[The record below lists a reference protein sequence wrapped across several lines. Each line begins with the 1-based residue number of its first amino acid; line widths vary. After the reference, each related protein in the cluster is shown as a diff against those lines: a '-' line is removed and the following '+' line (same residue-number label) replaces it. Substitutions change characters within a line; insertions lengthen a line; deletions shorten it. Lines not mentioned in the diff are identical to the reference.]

1 MIYLLFEY
9 SQGRRIPFETGIDHP
24 TCADIAA
31 VCSNLDLPH
40 KIEADKCYS
49 RDFQQKGRV
58 RIQIKQ
64 ANGNSCNAA
73 ILRPK
78 QLWRVL
84 AAQIPLL
91 PQREANRLAEIA
103 YQQSLLV
110 TESMFMSKEEKKELE
125 REQQQGQQK
134 QLTKAPQG
142 NKKKARKQK

>member
-1 MIYLLFEY
+1 M
-9 SQGRRIPFETGIDHP
+9 PFSIGIDHP

-40 KIEADKCYS
+40 KIEAEKCYS
-49 RDFQQKGRV
+49 RDFQQRGRV
-58 RIQIKQ
+58 RVQIKQ

-73 ILRPK
+73 IHRNK

-84 AAQIPLL
+84 AQQIPLL
-91 PQREANRLAEIA
+91 PQREANRQAELA

-110 TESMFMSKEEKKELE
+110 TEAMFMSKEEKKELE

-134 QLTKAPQG
+134 VITKAPQG
-142 NKKKARKQK
+142 NKKKAKKGK